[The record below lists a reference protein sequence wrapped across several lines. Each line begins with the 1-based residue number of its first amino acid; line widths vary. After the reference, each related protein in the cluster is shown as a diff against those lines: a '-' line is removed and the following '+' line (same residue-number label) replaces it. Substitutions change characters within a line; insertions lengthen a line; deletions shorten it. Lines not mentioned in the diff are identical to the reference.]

1 MTAHCAGNWGGG
13 IVVSLSEWKTAP
25 GLAGRRVRWTVHWLA
40 ACAAL
45 ALGACEGA
53 QTHQIAEQ
61 KPQVE
66 PDWWGDMLMS
76 GEDQLRKAIFRACP
90 TQGFLSNKKC
100 VRAKIVESFGKQNDA
115 GKHCLDED
123 DLGWLFM
130 CVAGFTATQQI
141 YQTMGVDPQGA
152 IDWDDSFE
160 SMNGLHRFMAAR
172 LIAKCPDMAEAD
184 CVARELAVMLAVT
197 PDEARYCVRTTDVTD
212 AVRCGSAL
220 IRLETYKTA
229 QKDVG

>member
-13 IVVSLSEWKTAP
+13 IVISLSEWTAAL
-25 GLAGRRVRWTVHWLA
+25 GLAGRRVCWTVHWVT

-45 ALGACEGA
+45 ALAACEGA
-53 QTHQIAEQ
+53 QTHQVPEQ

-66 PDWWGDMLMS
+66 ADWWGDMLMS
-76 GEDQLRKAIFRACP
+76 GEDQLHDAIFRACP
-90 TQGFLSNKKC
+90 VQGFLSNKKC
-100 VRAKIVESFGKQNDA
+100 VKAKIVESFGKQNNA
-115 GKHCLDED
+115 GKHCLGENDP
-123 DLGWLFM
+123 GWLFM
-130 CVAGFTATQQI
+130 CVAGFTATQRI
-141 YQTMGVDPQGA
+141 YQTMGVDPQGVM
-152 IDWDDSFE
+152 DWNDSFE

-172 LIAKCPDMAEAD
+172 LVSKCPDMAEAD

-197 PDEARYCVRTTDVTD
+197 PDEARYCIRTTNVTD

-220 IRLETYKTA
+220 IRLETYKIA